1 MKPSFYATG
10 RRKEAVARVWIF
22 PGQKGFTINGEASMK
37 YLNRANLQMIVEQ
50 PLKAVNL
57 LNQVRIRARVQGGGT
72 SGQAGAIRLGI
83 ARALSSYNE
92 ELHPTLRRG
101 GFVTRDSRKKE
112 RKKVGRKGAR
122 KSFQYTKR

>member
-101 GFVTRDSRKKE
+101 GFVTRDSRRKE